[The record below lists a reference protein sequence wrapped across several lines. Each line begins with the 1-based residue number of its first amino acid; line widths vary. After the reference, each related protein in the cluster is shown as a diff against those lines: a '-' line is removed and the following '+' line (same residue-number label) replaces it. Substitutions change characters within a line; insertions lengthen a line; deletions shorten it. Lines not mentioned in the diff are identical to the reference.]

1 MRRHLNDIDARI
13 RSVLEL
19 MRELNGLIHHENQLL
34 KQQGS
39 HESLRDSLK
48 QKQSL
53 LQSYEQQVAMFKD
66 NAELSNADRGLWRHL
81 IEETDSFNK
90 LIDENKV
97 RLHAKIEGTKR
108 IFAIIQDAALE
119 YKVPPPRTVR
129 LARPRIYPNSHSD
142 RRSPSDLIR
151 NFSITGEAN

>member
-1 MRRHLNDIDARI
+1 MNIDGRI

-19 MRELNGLIHHENQLL
+19 MRELSGLIHHENQLL

-39 HESLRDSLK
+39 QESLRDSLK

-108 IFAIIQDAALE
+108 IFAIIQDAANE
-119 YKVPPPRTVR
+119 YKGATATYSKAGTTENLSHQPF
-129 LARPRIYPNSHSD
+129 RPAVSVGLNQE
-142 RRSPSDLIR
+142 L
-151 NFSITGEAN
+151 